1 MEDTHF
7 IDSLKEKLL
16 KVTSLYKRQK
26 EENSNLQH
34 LVNEQ
39 KQVLVLKEKELN
51 KLKEK
56 SKIMDLAKGFLASSA
71 ETKEAKQKINAI
83 VREIDNCIALL
94 NR

>member
-39 KQVLVLKEKELN
+39 KQALVLKEKELN

>member
-7 IDSLKEKLL
+7 IDSLKEKIL

-39 KQVLVLKEKELN
+39 KQALVLKEKELN